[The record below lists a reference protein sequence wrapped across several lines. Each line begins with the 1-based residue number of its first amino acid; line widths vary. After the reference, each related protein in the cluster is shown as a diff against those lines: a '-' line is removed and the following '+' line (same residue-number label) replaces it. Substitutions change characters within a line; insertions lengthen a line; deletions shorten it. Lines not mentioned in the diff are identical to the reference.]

1 MNFRKALENKKFV
14 VTAELCPPKGVEIK
28 TLIEKAAPLKNLV
41 DGINVTDNQR
51 AVVRLSS
58 MAFSKLLL
66 DQGFDPIWQLTC
78 RDRNLLAIQSDI
90 LGAWALGIKNVLAL
104 SGDYP
109 SKGDHP
115 SARPVY
121 DLDSVQ
127 LIDLFNKMNFGKD
140 FAGTD
145 LVGHPDFLI
154 GAVANPGA
162 TPMEPQI
169 LKLRNKIDFGAKF
182 IQTQVIYDIDI
193 FKKFIQK
200 LGDFPAKIL
209 AGIFPLVSYKN
220 AVFLN
225 TKVPGVSIPEK
236 ILKRME
242 KAKDSRKEGIAIS
255 IEIIRE
261 LKPLC
266 AGIHLMTLNNI
277 DIIPEILNE
286 I

>member
-14 VTAELCPPKGVEIK
+14 VTAELCPPKGVEVN
-28 TLIEKAAPLKNLV
+28 TLIAKAAPLKNLV

-66 DQGFDPIWQLTC
+66 DNGFDPIWQLTC
-78 RDRNLLAIQSDI
+78 RDRNLMAIQSDI

-109 SKGDHP
+109 TKGDHP
-115 SARPVY
+115 CARPVY

-127 LIDLFNKMNFGKD
+127 LVDLINKMNFGKD
-140 FAGTD
+140 FAGVD

-162 TPMEPQI
+162 TPIEPQI

-182 IQTQVIYDIDI
+182 IQTQVVYDINI
-193 FKKFIQK
+193 FKNFLKE
-200 LGDFPAKIL
+200 LGHFPVKVL
-209 AGIFPLVSYKN
+209 AGIFPLTSYKT

-225 TKVPGVSIPEK
+225 TKVPGVSIPEN
-236 ILKRME
+236 ILKRIE
-242 KAKDSRKEGIAIS
+242 KAKDPKKEGTAIS
-255 IEIIRE
+255 IELIRQ

-266 AGIHLMTLNNI
+266 SGIHLMTLNNI
-277 DIIPEILNE
+277 DVIPEILDG